1 MIKRILHLLFPPK
14 CVLCRS
20 LLLKEQTDLCP
31 HCRTHAPEFTGTKMK
46 LSFVAQFTGIW
57 YYKENVRA
65 SLLRYKFGGRRS
77 YASAYGRL
85 LAMKLYR
92 MGWIDFDLI
101 TWVPISRRRRFRR
114 GFDQSE
120 LIARVVAQEL
130 NLPLV
135 AAAKKIR
142 HTKPQSLMGDA
153 AHRRANILGA
163 YRVTDSALVKDKR
176 ILLID
181 DIITT
186 GATASEYSR
195 ILLTAGAKEV
205 KLATV
210 AVASYEKSR

>member
-1 MIKRILHLLFPPK
+1 MIQRLLQLLFPSK

-20 LLLKEQTDLCP
+20 LLTKEQTDLCP
-31 HCRTHAPEFTGTKMK
+31 HCRTHAPEFPGAKMR
-46 LSFVAQFTGIW
+46 LSFIAQWTGIW

-77 YASAYGRL
+77 YASAYGKL
-85 LAMKLYR
+85 LAMKLLR
-92 MGWIDFDLI
+92 IGWDDMDLI
-101 TWVPISRRRRFRR
+101 TWVPISNRRRFRR
-114 GFDQSE
+114 GFDQSQ

-130 NLPLV
+130 GLPLV

-142 HTKPQSLMGDA
+142 HTKPQSTMGDA

-163 YRVTDSALVKDKR
+163 YQVTDPAVLKDKR

-186 GATASEYSR
+186 GATASECSR
-195 ILLTAGAKEV
+195 VLLTAGAKEV

>member
-1 MIKRILHLLFPPK
+1 MIQRVLHLLFPPK

-20 LLLKEQTDLCP
+20 LLTKDQTDLCS
-31 HCRTHAPEFTGTKMK
+31 HCRTHAPEFPGTKMK
-46 LSFVAQFTGIW
+46 LSFIAQWTGIW

-77 YASAYGRL
+77 YASAYGKL
-85 LAMKLYR
+85 LAMKLQR
-92 MGWIDFDLI
+92 MGWDDMDLI
-101 TWVPISRRRRFRR
+101 TWVPISKRRRFRR

-120 LIARVVAQEL
+120 RIARVLAQEL
-130 NLPLV
+130 GLPLV
-135 AAAKKIR
+135 ATAKKIR
-142 HTKPQSLMGDA
+142 HTKPQSTMGDA

-163 YRVTDSALVKDKR
+163 YRVTDPACLNGKQV
-176 ILLID
+176 LLID

-186 GATASEYSR
+186 GATASECSR
-195 ILLTAGAKEV
+195 VLLTAGAKEV